1 MTLWFRRPIF
11 VLLLLAGAALTP
23 ALASAQSL
31 GAADRAAIR
40 AVIESQM
47 AAFQRDD
54 AVKAF
59 SFANPM
65 IQRMFGTPDR
75 FLSMVREGYAPV
87 YRPSDVA
94 FGAVTP
100 EDGKW
105 IQAVSVIGP
114 DGQLTLALY
123 TMEQQPDGGW
133 LIAGCVLTRPP
144 GAGA

>member
-1 MTLWFRRPIF
+1 MMLWVRRQF
-11 VLLLLAGAALTP
+11 FLMVLLVIP
-23 ALASAQSL
+23 VMASAQSI
-31 GAADRAAIR
+31 GSGDKAMIR
-40 AVIESQM
+40 NVIEGQM
-47 AAFQRDD
+47 AAFLRDD

-59 SFANPM
+59 SYANPM

-94 FGAVTP
+94 FGALTP

-114 DGQLTLALY
+114 DGQLALALY
-123 TMEQQPDGGW
+123 TMEQQPDGSW
-133 LIAGCVLTRPP
+133 LIAGCVLTKPP

>member
-1 MTLWFRRPIF
+1 MMLWVRRQF
-11 VLLLLAGAALTP
+11 FLLMFLLIP
-23 ALASAQSL
+23 VMASAQSI
-31 GAADRAAIR
+31 GSGDKAMIR
-40 AVIESQM
+40 NVIEGQM
-47 AAFQRDD
+47 AAFLRDD

-59 SFANPM
+59 SYANPM

-94 FGAVTP
+94 FGALTP

-105 IQAVSVIGP
+105 IQAVSMIGP
-114 DGQLTLALY
+114 DGQLALALY
-123 TMEQQPDGGW
+123 TMEQQPDGSW
-133 LIAGCVLTRPP
+133 LIAGCVLTKPP

>member
-1 MTLWFRRPIF
+1 MMLWVRRQF
-11 VLLLLAGAALTP
+11 FLLMFLLIP
-23 ALASAQSL
+23 VMASAQSI
-31 GAADRAAIR
+31 GSGDKAMIR
-40 AVIESQM
+40 NVIEGQM
-47 AAFQRDD
+47 AAFLRDD

-59 SFANPM
+59 SYANPM

-94 FGAVTP
+94 FGALTP

-114 DGQLTLALY
+114 DGQLALALY
-123 TMEQQPDGGW
+123 TMEQQPDGSW
-133 LIAGCVLTRPP
+133 LIAGCVLTKPP

>member
-1 MTLWFRRPIF
+1 MLWVRRQF
-11 VLLLLAGAALTP
+11 FLLMFLLIP
-23 ALASAQSL
+23 VMASAQSI
-31 GAADRAAIR
+31 GSGDKAMIR
-40 AVIESQM
+40 NVIEGQM
-47 AAFQRDD
+47 AAFLRDD

-59 SFANPM
+59 SYANPM

-94 FGAVTP
+94 FGALTP

-105 IQAVSVIGP
+105 IQAVSMIGP
-114 DGQLTLALY
+114 DGQLALALY
-123 TMEQQPDGGW
+123 TMEQQPDGSW
-133 LIAGCVLTRPP
+133 LIAGCVLTKPP

>member
-1 MTLWFRRPIF
+1 MMLWVRRQF
-11 VLLLLAGAALTP
+11 FLLMFLLIP
-23 ALASAQSL
+23 VMASAQSI
-31 GAADRAAIR
+31 GTGDKAMIR
-40 AVIESQM
+40 NVIEGQM
-47 AAFQRDD
+47 AAFLRDD

-59 SFANPM
+59 SYANPM

-94 FGAVTP
+94 FGALTP

-114 DGQLTLALY
+114 DGQLALALY
-123 TMEQQPDGGW
+123 TMEQQPDGSW
-133 LIAGCVLTRPP
+133 LIAGCVLTKPP

>member
-1 MTLWFRRPIF
+1 MMLWVRRQF
-11 VLLLLAGAALTP
+11 FLLMFLLIP
-23 ALASAQSL
+23 VMASAQSI
-31 GAADRAAIR
+31 GSGDKAMIR
-40 AVIESQM
+40 NVIEGQM
-47 AAFQRDD
+47 AAFLRDD

-59 SFANPM
+59 SYANPM

-94 FGAVTP
+94 FGALTP

-114 DGQLTLALY
+114 DGRLALALY
-123 TMEQQPDGGW
+123 TMEQQPDGTW
-133 LIAGCVLTRPP
+133 LIAGCELTKPP